1 MKNILIT
8 GGPVHAHL
16 DAVKIITNNFKG
28 GFMAQLATDLA
39 WSKGT
44 FRGSESHVT
53 YLCSRSA
60 KIPENFPNIT
70 VVYHEGFDD
79 YMAKVL
85 EMAPTMD
92 AVILGAAVANL
103 IPYQPIEGK
112 FPSHNYKP
120 GDLVPLIFKIAPRV
134 IDEVKKVAPKTHLFG
149 FKLLDGVDHDE
160 LIRAAYGVLLE
171 SHATA
176 VIANDKRDL
185 TQKYVVTKE
194 RVIHP
199 MPHDKLADWIWE
211 MLQDE
216 YYQTIAVDPSKDRF
230 EPLFFEHSLELL
242 KKKVREFESN
252 GGFYTTPEGYVFG
265 TIAQRNNPVT
275 IAQRNNAIGY
285 RGFWTTG
292 RGKKEL
298 DSFVQVFRVNHA
310 SRRVYTYHNKA
321 TLNVPLLDH
330 IFVTLPEVDLI
341 VHAHVHSKFKVPE
354 GLPVLDYA
362 PPGTVRDSIRPITGS
377 FIIKD
382 HGCFLLYD
390 KEGVLL

>member
-28 GFMAQLATDLA
+28 GFMAELATDL
-39 WSKGT
+39 ST
-44 FRGSESHVT
+44 NHDVSVV
-53 YLCSRSA
+53 YLCSKASKA
-60 KIPENFPNIT
+60 PQGNPNLK
-70 VVYHEGFDD
+70 VVYHHGFDD

-85 EMAPTMD
+85 EMAPKMD

-103 IPYQPIEGK
+103 IPYKAIEGK

-171 SHATA
+171 SKATA
-176 VIANDKRDL
+176 VIANDKQDL
-185 TQKYVVTKE
+185 TKKYVVTKE
-194 RVIHP
+194 RVVHP
-199 MPHDKLADWIWE
+199 LDHDKLADWIWG
-211 MLQDE
+211 MLQDC
-216 YYQTIAVDPSKDRF
+216 YYQTIAEDPSRSRF
-230 EPLFFEHSLELL
+230 EPMFFDHSLNLL
-242 KKKVREFESN
+242 KEKVKEFEKK

-265 TIAQRNNPVT
+265 TVAQKNMAIALPS
-275 IAQRNNAIGY
+275 GY

-298 DSFVQVFRVNHA
+298 DSFVQVFRVNHV

-321 TLNVPLLDH
+321 TLNAPLLDH
-330 IFVTLPEVDLI
+330 IFVTLQEVHTI
-341 VHAHVHSKFKVPE
+341 VHAHVLSKFKVPKK
-354 GLPVLDYA
+354 LPVLDYA
-362 PPGTVRDSIRPITGS
+362 PPGTVRDSIRNIQGS
-377 FIIKD
+377 FIIRD

-390 KEGVLL
+390 KNGDLV